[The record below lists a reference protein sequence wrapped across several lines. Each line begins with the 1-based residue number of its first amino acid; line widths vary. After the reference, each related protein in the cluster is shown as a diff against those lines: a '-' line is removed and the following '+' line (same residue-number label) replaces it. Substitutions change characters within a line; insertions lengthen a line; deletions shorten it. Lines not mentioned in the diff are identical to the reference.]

1 MLSLFFHFFVTRW
14 QHPLNT
20 FAAVKS
26 ITVFLK
32 KEMNKVFSFIALAF
46 LGCGSA
52 AAQQVNVSNVQRPKL
67 VVGIVVDQM
76 RWDYLYRYQKR
87 YGEGGFKRL
96 LNEGFSCAMVR

>member
-32 KEMNKVFSFIALAF
+32 KEMNKVFSF
-46 LGCGSA
+46 
-52 AAQQVNVSNVQRPKL
+52 SNFRNT
-67 VVGIVVDQM
+67 II
-76 RWDYLYRYQKR
+76 
-87 YGEGGFKRL
+87 
-96 LNEGFSCAMVR
+96 

>member
-76 RWDYLYRYQKR
+76 RWDYLGHLQKR
-87 YGEGGFKRL
+87 VD
-96 LNEGFSCAMVR
+96 SIAQ

>member
-1 MLSLFFHFFVTRW
+1 
-14 QHPLNT
+14 
-20 FAAVKS
+20 
-26 ITVFLK
+26 
-32 KEMNKVFSFIALAF
+32 MNKVFSLIALAF

-52 AAQQVNVSNVQRPKL
+52 VAQQVNASNVQRPKL

-96 LNEGFSCAMVR
+96 LLSLIHISEPTRQLASSRMPSSA